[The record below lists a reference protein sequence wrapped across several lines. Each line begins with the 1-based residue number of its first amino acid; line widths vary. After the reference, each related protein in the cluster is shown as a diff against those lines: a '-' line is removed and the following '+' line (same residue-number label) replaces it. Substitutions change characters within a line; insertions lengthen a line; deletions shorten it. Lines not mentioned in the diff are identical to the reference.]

1 MTSARRSISC
11 VAQSGQRQSEGAAA
25 VISAV
30 LLSGMI
36 GLGAGFAFGVL
47 GTLWWAF
54 RRMDEHG

>member
-1 MTSARRSISC
+1 MTA
-11 VAQSGQRQSEGAAA
+11 
-25 VISAV
+25 AV
-30 LLSGMI
+30 LLAGMI